1 MLPLRSLPRL
11 KRPRSILPSM
21 WKQVMPL
28 FIVAVLVGW
37 FMPTQLT
44 LKQAAVADAAATA
57 EKAPLKAPI
66 QPAIPRK
73 PNLPLMP
80 GDAVVLDRQ
89 ADGHFYA
96 EANANAQ
103 PMRFLVDTGA
113 SVVALS
119 AADAQRLGMI
129 WNQNE
134 LQHIGRGVNGD
145 VLGKPVHIAEL
156 RVGGL
161 VAYNV
166 RAVIIPYGLDVS
178 LLGQSFLSQVGHVAI
193 SGNQMTLRN

>member
-1 MLPLRSLPRL
+1 
-11 KRPRSILPSM
+11 M

>member
-1 MLPLRSLPRL
+1 
-11 KRPRSILPSM
+11 M

-44 LKQAAVADAAATA
+44 PKQSAMTDAAAAA
-57 EKAPLKAPI
+57 EQGQPKATT
-66 QPAIPRK
+66 PAAQPRK
-73 PNLPLMP
+73 PNLPPMP

-113 SVVALS
+113 SVVALT
-119 AADAQRLGMI
+119 AADAQRLGMM

-145 VLGKPVHIAEL
+145 VMGKPVEIAEL
-156 RVGGL
+156 RIGGL
-161 VAYNV
+161 AAYNV

-193 SGNQMTLRN
+193 TGNQMTLKN

>member
-1 MLPLRSLPRL
+1 MPPLRSLPHL
-11 KRPRSILPSM
+11 KGPRAILRVM

-28 FIVAVLVGW
+28 FVVAVLAGW
-37 FMPTQLT
+37 FMPAQLT
-44 LKQAAVADAAATA
+44 PKQPAVADAAAAAAKESPKVQAQTA
-57 EKAPLKAPI
+57 
-66 QPAIPRK
+66 QPRK
-73 PNLPLMP
+73 PNLPPMP

-103 PMRFLVDTGA
+103 PLRIRRRQGDNAGT
-113 SVVALS
+113 SI
-119 AADAQRLGMI
+119 DQKAQRLGMM

-134 LQHIGRGVNGD
+134 LQLIGRGVNGD
-145 VLGKPVHIAEL
+145 VMGKPVEIAEL
-156 RVGGL
+156 RIGGL
-161 VAYNV
+161 AAYNV